1 VQCENNERP
10 ASSEGDTSVAELKC
24 LTRAREN
31 GARGARQR
39 INYIEGWRKIVGAA
53 AHEKA
58 GERDRIEVWLGP
70 VQALAADGNYRDIL
84 SANELLALDQIKLP
98 SLHNRKLA
106 GRMLLRTALSHVVNG
121 RVSPREWR
129 IHPDAKG
136 RPVIARGMPQINF
149 SISYAEPVAVVAVSE
164 KLPVGIDVET
174 VEDTTE
180 DMIAAFCCSC
190 EQSLLDSGP
199 ASQNSRE
206 FVRLW
211 TLKEAYTKLVGLG
224 HGIDFDSIGFSLDS
238 LHLLHGTSAQM
249 NDRNV
254 HFETMWVTSG
264 RTLNHVSIA
273 IDFSSSPR
281 ASADLQIMSMASA
294 DESAPAIHVPN
305 INILGQANERGADR
319 Q

>member
-1 VQCENNERP
+1 VQYEYNERR
-10 ASSEGDTSVAELKC
+10 ASSEGDTSVATLKC
-24 LTRAREN
+24 LARARGN
-31 GARGARQR
+31 NAGKPQKR
-39 INYIEGWRKIVGAA
+39 ISYIEGWRKTVGTA
-53 AHEKA
+53 AHEPA
-58 GERDRIEVWLGP
+58 ADRDRIEVWLGP
-70 VQALAADGNYRDIL
+70 VQGLAADDSYREIL
-84 SANELLALDQIKLP
+84 SANELLALDQIRSP
-98 SLHNRKLA
+98 VLHNRKLA
-106 GRMLLRTALSHVVNG
+106 GRLLLRTALSHAVGG
-121 RVSPREWR
+121 RIGPHEWR
-129 IHPDAKG
+129 ISPDVKG

-164 KLPVGIDVET
+164 GLPVGIDVET

-180 DMIAAFCCSC
+180 DMIAAYCCSC
-190 EQSLLDSGP
+190 EQSLLDAGP

-224 HGIDFDSIGFSLDS
+224 HGIEFDSIGFSLDS
-238 LHLLHGTSAQM
+238 LHLLHGTSAQIK
-249 NDRNV
+249 NRKV

-281 ASADLQIMSMASA
+281 ASADLQVMSVASA
-294 DESAPAIHVPN
+294 DDSAPAIHVPN
-305 INILGQANERGADR
+305 INILGHENPPGTDR

>member
-1 VQCENNERP
+1 MQCEYNEQP
-10 ASSEGDTSVAELKC
+10 ASSEENTSVAELKC
-24 LTRAREN
+24 LARAREN

-39 INYIEGWRKIVGAA
+39 INYIKGWRKTVGAA
-53 AHEKA
+53 AHETA
-58 GERDRIEVWLGP
+58 ERDRIEVWLGP
-70 VQALAADGNYRDIL
+70 VQALATDGSYREIL

-98 SLHNRKLA
+98 VLRNRKLA
-106 GRMLLRTALSHVVNG
+106 GRLLLRTALSHAVNG
-121 RVSPREWR
+121 RISPHEWR
-129 IHPDAKG
+129 IRPDANG
-136 RPVIARGMPQINF
+136 RPVIATGMPQINF

-190 EQSLLDSGP
+190 EQSQLDTGP
-199 ASQNSRE
+199 PSQNSRE
-206 FVRLW
+206 FIRLW

-224 HGIDFDSIGFSLDS
+224 HGIEFDSIGFSLDS
-238 LHLLHGTSAQM
+238 LHLLHSTSARIK
-249 NDRNV
+249 DRNI

-273 IDFSSSPR
+273 IDFSSAAR
-281 ASADLQIMSMASA
+281 GSADLQIMSIASA
-294 DESAPAIHVPN
+294 DESAPAIHIPN
-305 INILGQANERGADR
+305 VNVFGPANPRGMDR